1 MPMRDN
7 GYRAVGEAAAIFAL
21 ALSTRWLYV
30 HQTGDHPL
38 RDIPIGATIAHVERA
53 AGEAAGFASLYDAFL
68 AGTLGMA
75 GGDYQL
81 VRGVQVAMGAVNCVL
96 AWSLARAAFSPG
108 VAVAAGLAAALY
120 SPAIYFAGEL
130 LPPVLATCLVLL
142 SLIALSQAL
151 TATGTSLFW
160 LLPGWLLGLAVL
172 AEWWVSLFALII
184 LVWLL
189 HRKNRGAA
197 GWLALGISAL
207 LLPALLWSAWTP
219 GFAEPGLAEG
229 FRRVY
234 ALWQGIEFLPD
245 LDPYYARQHSSLLS
259 ALLWEAGLAFPFGLV
274 APLALVGILSRLRV
288 ERQPVETALLLFAG
302 CFAVQALLFSPA
314 DSTAR
319 SPAAPALLIFA
330 AVGVAAMGALP
341 RPPALA
347 VGAAGLLL
355 GVSLNTGDVGAA
367 GRARQHYWLG
377 YGFEQLGLRTNAV
390 REYELALALDAGSI
404 ETYYALAKHYLAQ
417 SDNIR
422 AGGLYES
429 LLQRWPDQD
438 RARRALGEVYM
449 ASGRAPEAAELYRAL
464 IDAEADA
471 EAALLPMLGEA
482 LVRSGDMEGG
492 IRAYREALDVLPSNG
507 EVRGKLALLY
517 SATGQLAEAM
527 DAYRILF
534 EEGQVAEFGPP
545 LAEVLIR
552 SQRDEDAAAV
562 LERVLQ
568 VAPESTVALALRG
581 KQLFGQGRHRAAAV
595 HFERLRRLWPQDY
608 RVYFFLA
615 KLYEHLGEETKAD
628 DAHAL
633 YIRYRQHKGREEMQ
647 EHMQLVGEMMT
658 EKLKSHL
665 EQR

>member
-7 GYRAVGEAAAIFAL
+7 GYRAIGEAAAIFAL

-81 VRGVQVAMGAVNCVL
+81 VRGVQVALGAVNCVL
-96 AWSLARAAFSPG
+96 VWSLARAAFSPG

-120 SPAIYFAGEL
+120 GPAIYFAGEL

-142 SLIALSQAL
+142 SLIALSRAL
-151 TATGTSLFW
+151 TATGPSLFC
-160 LLPGWLLGLAVL
+160 LSGLLLGLAVL
-172 AEWWVSLFALII
+172 TEWWVSLFALVI

-189 HRKNRGAA
+189 HRKNQGAA

-207 LLPALLWSAWTP
+207 LLPALLWSAWTLE
-219 GFAEPGLAEG
+219 FAEPGLAEG

-234 ALWQGIEFLPD
+234 ALWQGSEFLPD
-245 LDPYYARQHSSLLS
+245 LDPYYPRQHSSLLA

-288 ERQPVETALLLFAG
+288 ERQPMETALLLFAG

-319 SPAAPALLIFA
+319 SPATPALLIFA
-330 AVGVAAMGALP
+330 AAGVAAMSALP
-341 RPPALA
+341 RRPALA
-347 VGAAGLLL
+347 VGVAGLLL
-355 GVSLNTGDVGAA
+355 AVGLNTGDVRAA
-367 GRARQHYWLG
+367 GRGRQHYWLG
-377 YGFEQLGLRTNAV
+377 YGFEQLGLRANAV

-422 AGGLYES
+422 AGGLYER

-449 ASGRAPEAAELYRAL
+449 ASGRAPEAAKLYRAL
-464 IDAEADA
+464 IDEEADS
-471 EAALLPMLGEA
+471 AADLLMLGEA
-482 LVRSGDMEGG
+482 LVRSDDMEGG
-492 IRAYREALDVLPSNG
+492 IRAYREALNVLPSNG
-507 EVRGKLALLY
+507 EARGKLALLY
-517 SATGQLAEAM
+517 SATGQLAEAE

-534 EEGQVAEFGPP
+534 EAGQVAEFGPP

-552 SQRDEDAAAV
+552 RQRDEEATAV
-562 LERVLQ
+562 LEQVLEI
-568 VAPESTVALALRG
+568 APESTAALALRG
-581 KQLFGQGRHRAAAV
+581 KQLFGQGRYRAAAV
-595 HFERLRRLWPQDY
+595 HFERLRQLWPQDY

-633 YIRYRQHKGREEMQ
+633 YIRYRRHQEREEMQ
-647 EHMQLVGEMMT
+647 EHMQLVGETMA
-658 EKLKSHL
+658 EQLKSHL

>member
-68 AGTLGMA
+68 GGALGMA

-81 VRGVQVAMGAVNCVL
+81 VRGVQIALGAVNCLLV
-96 AWSLARAAFSPG
+96 WSLARAVFSPG
-108 VAVAAGLAAALY
+108 VAIAAGLAAALY
-120 SPAIYFAGEL
+120 GPAIYFAGEL

-142 SLIALSQAL
+142 SLIALSRAL
-151 TATGTSLFW
+151 TATGTSLFC
-160 LLPGWLLGLAVL
+160 LSGLLLGLAVL
-172 AEWWVSLFALII
+172 AAWWVSLFALII
-184 LVWLL
+184 IVWLL

-197 GWLALGISAL
+197 GWLALGIAAP

-219 GFAEPGLAEG
+219 GFAELGLAEG

-234 ALWQGIEFLPD
+234 ALWQGSEFLAD
-245 LDPYYARQHSSLLS
+245 LDPYYARQHSTLLS
-259 ALLWEAGLAFPFGLV
+259 ALLWKAGLAFPFGLV
-274 APLALVGILSRLRV
+274 APLALVGILSRRRV
-288 ERQPVETALLLFAG
+288 ERQPMETALLLFAG

-319 SPAAPALLIFA
+319 APAAPALLIFA
-330 AVGVAAMGALP
+330 AVGVTAMGALP
-341 RPPALA
+341 RRSTLA

-355 GVSLNTGDVGAA
+355 AVGLNTGDVGAP

-377 YGFEQLGLRTNAV
+377 YGFEQLGLRANAV

-404 ETYYALAKHYLAQ
+404 ETYYALAEHYLAQ

-449 ASGRAPEAAELYRAL
+449 ASGRAPEAAKLYRAL
-464 IDAEADA
+464 IDAEADSA
-471 EAALLPMLGEA
+471 AALLPMLGEA

-492 IRAYREALDVLPSNG
+492 IRAYREALEIRPSNG

-517 SATGQLAEAM
+517 SATGQLAEAV
-527 DAYRILF
+527 DAYRLLF
-534 EEGQVAEFGPP
+534 EEGREAEFGPP

-552 SQRDEDAAAV
+552 SQRDEEAEEV

-568 VAPESTVALALRG
+568 VAPESTAALALRG
-581 KQLFGQGRHRAAAV
+581 KQRFGQSRYRAAAID
-595 HFERLRRLWPQDY
+595 FERLRQLWPQDY

-615 KLYEHLGEETKAD
+615 QIYEHLGEETKAD

-633 YIRYRQHKGREEMQ
+633 YIRYRRHQEREEMQ
-647 EHMQLVGEMMT
+647 EHMQLVGEMMA
-658 EKLKSHL
+658 EQLKSHL

>member
-7 GYRAVGEAAAIFAL
+7 GYRAVGEAVAIFAL

-68 AGTLGMA
+68 WGTLGMA

-81 VRGVQVAMGAVNCVL
+81 VRGVQVALGAVNCLL
-96 AWSLARAAFSPG
+96 AWSLARAACSSG
-108 VAVAAGLAAALY
+108 VAVAAGLATALY
-120 SPAIYFAGEL
+120 GPAIYFAGEL

-151 TATGTSLFW
+151 TSTSLFW
-160 LLPGWLLGLAVL
+160 LPGLLLGLAVL
-172 AEWWVSLFALII
+172 TEWWVSLFALII

-189 HRKNRGAA
+189 HRKNRRAA
-197 GWLALGISAL
+197 GWLALGISAPL
-207 LLPALLWSAWTP
+207 LLALLWSAWTP
-219 GFAEPGLAEG
+219 GFAEPGVAEG

-234 ALWQGIEFLPD
+234 ALWQGIEFLSD
-245 LDPYYARQHSSLLS
+245 LDPYYVRQHSSLLS
-259 ALLWEAGLAFPFGLV
+259 ALLWKAGLAFPFGLV
-274 APLALVGILSRLRV
+274 APLALVGMLFRLRV
-288 ERQPVETALLLFAG
+288 ERQPMETALLLFAG

-319 SPAAPALLIFA
+319 TPAAPALLIFA
-330 AVGVAAMGALP
+330 AIGVAAMGALP
-341 RPPALA
+341 RRRALA

-355 GVSLNTGDVGAA
+355 AIGLNTGDVGAA
-367 GRARQHYWLG
+367 CRARQHYWLG
-377 YGFEQLGLRTNAV
+377 YGFEQLGLRANAV
-390 REYELALALDAGSI
+390 REYEQALALDAGSI

-422 AGGLYES
+422 AGGLYER

-449 ASGRAPEAAELYRAL
+449 ASGRAPEAAKLYRAL
-464 IDAEADA
+464 IDAAADS
-471 EAALLPMLGEA
+471 AADLPMLGEA

-492 IRAYREALDVLPSNG
+492 IRAYREALNVLPSNG

-517 SATGQLAEAM
+517 SATGQLAEAE

-534 EEGQVAEFGPP
+534 EAGQVAEFGPP

-568 VAPESTVALALRG
+568 VAPESTAALALRG
-581 KQLFGQGRHRAAAV
+581 KQLFGQGHYRAAAIY
-595 HFERLRRLWPQDY
+595 FERLRQLWPQDY

-628 DAHAL
+628 DALAL
-633 YIRYRQHKGREEMQ
+633 YIRYRRHQEREEMQ
-647 EHMQLVGEMMT
+647 EHMQLVGETMA
-658 EKLKSHL
+658 EQLKSHL

>member
-7 GYRAVGEAAAIFAL
+7 GYRAGGEAAAIFAL

-81 VRGVQVAMGAVNCVL
+81 VRGVQVALGAVNCVL
-96 AWSLARAAFSPG
+96 VWSLARAAFSPG

-120 SPAIYFAGEL
+120 GPAIYFAGEL
-130 LPPVLATCLVLL
+130 LPSVLATCLVLL
-142 SLIALSQAL
+142 SLIALSRAL
-151 TATGTSLFW
+151 TATGTSLFC
-160 LLPGWLLGLAVL
+160 LSGLLLGLAVL
-172 AEWWVSLFALII
+172 AEWWVSLFALVI

-189 HRKNRGAA
+189 HRKNQGAA
-197 GWLALGISAL
+197 GWLALGLSAL

-219 GFAEPGLAEG
+219 GFAELGLAEG

-245 LDPYYARQHSSLLS
+245 LDPYYARQHSSLLA

-288 ERQPVETALLLFAG
+288 ERQPMETALLLFAG

-319 SPAAPALLIFA
+319 SPATPALLIFA
-330 AVGVAAMGALP
+330 AAGVAAMSALP
-341 RPPALA
+341 RRPALA
-347 VGAAGLLL
+347 VGVAGLLL
-355 GVSLNTGDVGAA
+355 AVGLNTGDVRAA
-367 GRARQHYWLG
+367 GRGRQHYWLG
-377 YGFEQLGLRTNAV
+377 YGFEQLGLRANAV

-422 AGGLYES
+422 AGGLYER

-449 ASGRAPEAAELYRAL
+449 ASGRAPEAAKLYRAL
-464 IDAEADA
+464 IDAEADS
-471 EAALLPMLGEA
+471 AADLPMLGEA

-492 IRAYREALDVLPSNG
+492 IRAYREALNVLPSNG
-507 EVRGKLALLY
+507 EARGKLALLY
-517 SATGQLAEAM
+517 SAIGQLAEAE

-552 SQRDEDAAAV
+552 SQRDEEATAV

-568 VAPESTVALALRG
+568 VAPESTAALALRG
-581 KQLFGQGRHRAAAV
+581 KQLFGQGRHRAAAIY
-595 HFERLRRLWPQDY
+595 FERLRRLWPQDY

-633 YIRYRQHKGREEMQ
+633 YIRYRRHQEREEMQ
-647 EHMQLVGEMMT
+647 EHMQLVGETMA
-658 EKLKSHL
+658 EQLKSHL

>member
-7 GYRAVGEAAAIFAL
+7 GYRAGGEAAAIFAL

-81 VRGVQVAMGAVNCVL
+81 VRGIQVALGAVNCVL
-96 AWSLARAAFSPG
+96 VWSLARAAFSPG

-120 SPAIYFAGEL
+120 GPAIYFAGEL
-130 LPPVLATCLVLL
+130 LPSVLATCLVLL
-142 SLIALSQAL
+142 SLIALSRAL
-151 TATGTSLFW
+151 TATGTSLFC
-160 LLPGWLLGLAVL
+160 LSGLLLGLAVL
-172 AEWWVSLFALII
+172 AEWWVSLFALVI

-189 HRKNRGAA
+189 HRKNQGAA
-197 GWLALGISAL
+197 GWLALGLSAL

-219 GFAEPGLAEG
+219 GFAELGLAEG

-245 LDPYYARQHSSLLS
+245 LDPYYARQHSSLL
-259 ALLWEAGLAFPFGLV
+259 AVLLWEAGLAFPFGLV

-319 SPAAPALLIFA
+319 SPGTPALLIFA
-330 AVGVAAMGALP
+330 TAGVAAMSALP
-341 RPPALA
+341 RRSALA

-355 GVSLNTGDVGAA
+355 AVGLNTGDVGAA
-367 GRARQHYWLG
+367 GRGRQHYWLG
-377 YGFEQLGLRTNAV
+377 YGFEQLGLRANAV

-422 AGGLYES
+422 AGGLYER

-449 ASGRAPEAAELYRAL
+449 ASGRAPEAAKLYRAL
-464 IDAEADA
+464 IDAEADS
-471 EAALLPMLGEA
+471 AADLPMLGEA

-492 IRAYREALDVLPSNG
+492 IRAYREALNVLPSNG
-507 EVRGKLALLY
+507 EARGKLALLY
-517 SATGQLAEAM
+517 SAIGQLAEAE

-552 SQRDEDAAAV
+552 SQRDEEATAV

-568 VAPESTVALALRG
+568 VAPESTAALALRG
-581 KQLFGQGRHRAAAV
+581 KQLFGQGRHRAAAIY
-595 HFERLRRLWPQDY
+595 FERLRRLWPQDY

-633 YIRYRQHKGREEMQ
+633 YIRYRRHQEREEMQ
-647 EHMQLVGEMMT
+647 EHMQLVGETMA
-658 EKLKSHL
+658 EQLKSHL

>member
-30 HQTGDHPL
+30 HQTSDHPL

-53 AGEAAGFASLYDAFL
+53 AGAAAGFASLYDAFL
-68 AGTLGMA
+68 GGVLGMA
-75 GGDYQL
+75 GGDFQL
-81 VRGVQVAMGAVNCVL
+81 VRGVQVALGAVNCLLV
-96 AWSLARAAFSPG
+96 WSLARAVFSPG

-120 SPAIYFAGEL
+120 GPAIYFAGEL

-142 SLIALSQAL
+142 SLIALSRVL
-151 TATGTSLFW
+151 TATGTSLFC
-160 LLPGWLLGLAVL
+160 LSGLLLGLAVL
-172 AEWWVSLFALII
+172 AEWWVSLFALVI

-207 LLPALLWSAWTP
+207 LPAIMWSAWTP
-219 GFAEPGLAEG
+219 EFAELGLAEG

-259 ALLWEAGLAFPFGLV
+259 ALLWKAGLAFPFGLV

-288 ERQPVETALLLFAG
+288 ERQPMETALLLFAG
-302 CFAVQALLFSPA
+302 CFTVQALLFSPA
-314 DSTAR
+314 DSTVR

-330 AVGVAAMGALP
+330 AVGVAAMSALP
-341 RPPALA
+341 RRPALA

-355 GVSLNTGDVGAA
+355 AVGLNTGDVRAA
-367 GRARQHYWLG
+367 SRARQHYWLG
-377 YGFEQLGLRTNAV
+377 YGFEQLGLRANAV

-417 SDNIR
+417 GDNIR
-422 AGGLYES
+422 AGGLYER
-429 LLQRWPDQD
+429 LLQQWPDQD

-449 ASGRAPEAAELYRAL
+449 ASGRAPEAAKLYRAL
-464 IDAEADA
+464 IDAEADSA
-471 EAALLPMLGEA
+471 AALLPMLGEA

-507 EVRGKLALLY
+507 EARGKLALLY
-517 SATGQLAEAM
+517 SATGQLAEAE

-534 EEGQVAEFGPP
+534 EAGQVAEFGPP

-568 VAPESTVALALRG
+568 VAPESTAALALRG
-581 KQLFGQGRHRAAAV
+581 KQLFGQGRYRAAATY
-595 HFERLRRLWPQDY
+595 FERLRQLWPQDY

-633 YIRYRQHKGREEMQ
+633 YTRYRRHQEREEMQ
-647 EHMQLVGEMMT
+647 EHMQLVGEMMA
-658 EKLKSHL
+658 ENLKSHL

>member
-68 AGTLGMA
+68 GGALGMA

-81 VRGVQVAMGAVNCVL
+81 VRGVQVALGAVNCLL
-96 AWSLARAAFSPG
+96 AWSLARVVFSPG

-120 SPAIYFAGEL
+120 GPAIYFAGEL

-142 SLIALSQAL
+142 SLIALSRAL

-160 LLPGWLLGLAVL
+160 LPGLLLGLAVL
-172 AEWWVSLFALII
+172 TEWWVSLFALIT

-197 GWLALGISAL
+197 GWLALGISAP
-207 LLPALLWSAWTP
+207 LLPALLWSAWLP

-234 ALWQGIEFLPD
+234 ALWQGSEFLSD

-288 ERQPVETALLLFAG
+288 ERQPMETALLLFAG

-314 DSTAR
+314 DSIAR

-330 AVGVAAMGALP
+330 AVGVAAMSALP
-341 RPPALA
+341 RRPALA

-355 GVSLNTGDVGAA
+355 AVGLNTGDVRTA

-377 YGFEQLGLRTNAV
+377 YGFEQLGLRANAV
-390 REYELALALDAGSI
+390 REYEVALALDAGSI
-404 ETYYALAKHYLAQ
+404 ETYYALAKHYLTQ
-417 SDNIR
+417 GDNIR
-422 AGGLYES
+422 AGGLYER

-449 ASGRAPEAAELYRAL
+449 ASGRAPEAAKLYRAL
-464 IDAEADA
+464 IDASADA
-471 EAALLPMLGEA
+471 KAALLPMLGEA

-492 IRAYREALDVLPSNG
+492 IRAYREALNVLPSNG
-507 EVRGKLALLY
+507 AARSKLALLY
-517 SATGQLAEAM
+517 SATGQLAEAE

-534 EEGQVAEFGPP
+534 EAGQVAEFGPP

-568 VAPESTVALALRG
+568 VAPESTAALALRG
-581 KQLFGQGRHRAAAV
+581 KLLFEQGRYRAAAIY
-595 HFERLRRLWPQDY
+595 FERLRQLWPQDY

-628 DAHAL
+628 DARAL
-633 YIRYRQHKGREEMQ
+633 YIRYRRHQEREEMQ
-647 EHMQLVGEMMT
+647 EHMQLVGETMA
-658 EKLKSHL
+658 EQLKSHL

>member
-1 MPMRDN
+1 MRDN

-38 RDIPIGATIAHVERA
+38 RDIPIGAAIAHVERA

-81 VRGVQVAMGAVNCVL
+81 ARGVQVALGTANCVL

-108 VAVAAGLAAALY
+108 VAIAAGLAAAVY
-120 SPAIYFAGEL
+120 SPAIYFAGAL

-142 SLIALSQAL
+142 SLIALAQAL
-151 TATGTSLFW
+151 TATRASLFS
-160 LLPGWLLGLAVL
+160 LPGLLLGLAVL
-172 AEWWVSLFALII
+172 AEWWVSLFALVM

-189 HRKNRGAA
+189 QRKKRGAA
-197 GWLALGISAL
+197 ASLALGICAL

-219 GFAEPGLAEG
+219 GFAELGLAEG
-229 FRRVY
+229 FRRLY

-245 LDPYYARQHSSLLS
+245 LDPYYARQHSSLLA
-259 ALLWEAGLAFPFGLV
+259 ALLWKAGLAFPFGLV

-288 ERQPVETALLLFAG
+288 ERQPLETALLLFAG

-314 DSTAR
+314 DSSTR

-330 AVGVAAMGALP
+330 AVGVAAMGARP
-341 RPPALA
+341 RRPALA
-347 VGAAGLLL
+347 SGAVGLLV
-355 GVSLNTGDVGAA
+355 GLNMGDIGAP

-377 YGFEQLGLRTNAV
+377 YGFEQLGLRANAV
-390 REYELALALDAGSI
+390 REYELALALDAGSL
-404 ETYYALAKHYLAQ
+404 ETYYALAEHYLAQ

-422 AGGLYES
+422 AAGLYES
-429 LLQRWPDQD
+429 LLQHWPDQD

-449 ASGRAPEAAELYRAL
+449 ASGRAPAAAKLYRAL
-464 IDAEADA
+464 LNAEADA
-471 EAALLPMLGEA
+471 KAEVLPMLGEA

-517 SATGQLAEAM
+517 SATGQLAAAV

-568 VAPESTVALALRG
+568 VAPESTAALALRG

-608 RVYFFLA
+608 RVYFYLA
-615 KLYEHLGEETKAD
+615 KLYEHLGEEAKAD

-633 YIRYRQHKGREEMQ
+633 YIRYRRHKERAAMQ
-647 EHMQLVGEMMT
+647 GHMQLVGETMA
-658 EKLKSHL
+658 EKLQSHL

>member
-7 GYRAVGEAAAIFAL
+7 GYRAVGEAVAIFAL

-30 HQTGDHPL
+30 HQIGDHPL

-53 AGEAAGFASLYDAFL
+53 AGEVAGFASLYDAFL
-68 AGTLGMA
+68 GGALGMA
-75 GGDYQL
+75 GGDYEL
-81 VRGVQVAMGAVNCVL
+81 VRGVQVALGAVNCLLV
-96 AWSLARAAFSPG
+96 WSLARAVFSPG

-120 SPAIYFAGEL
+120 GPAIYFAGEL
-130 LPPVLATCLVLL
+130 LPPILATCLVLL

-151 TATGTSLFW
+151 TSTSLFW
-160 LLPGWLLGLAVL
+160 LLPGLLLGLAVL
-172 AEWWVSLFALII
+172 TEWWVSLFALVI

-197 GWLALGISAL
+197 GWLALGISAP

-229 FRRVY
+229 FRRIY
-234 ALWQGIEFLPD
+234 ALWQGSEFLSD
-245 LDPYYARQHSSLLS
+245 LDPYYARQNSSLLS
-259 ALLWEAGLAFPFGLV
+259 ALLWEAGLTFPFGLV

-302 CFAVQALLFSPA
+302 CFTVQALFFSPA

-319 SPAAPALLIFA
+319 APAAPALLIFA
-330 AVGVAAMGALP
+330 AVGVAAMSALP
-341 RPPALA
+341 RRPALA

-355 GVSLNTGDVGAA
+355 AVGLNTGDVRAA
-367 GRARQHYWLG
+367 GRGRQHYWLG
-377 YGFEQLGLRTNAV
+377 YGFEQLGLRANAV

-422 AGGLYES
+422 AGGLYER

-449 ASGRAPEAAELYRAL
+449 ASGRAPEAAKLYRAL
-464 IDAEADA
+464 IDAEADS
-471 EAALLPMLGEA
+471 AADLPILGEA

-507 EVRGKLALLY
+507 AARGKLALLY
-517 SATGQLAEAM
+517 SATGQLAEAE

-568 VAPESTVALALRG
+568 VAPESTAALALRG
-581 KQLFGQGRHRAAAV
+581 KQLFGQGRYRAAAIY
-595 HFERLRRLWPQDY
+595 FERLRQLWPQDY

-615 KLYEHLGEETKAD
+615 KLYEHLDEEAKAD

-633 YIRYRQHKGREEMQ
+633 YTRYRRHQEREEMQ
-647 EHMQLVGEMMT
+647 EHMQLVGETMA
-658 EKLKSHL
+658 EQLKSHL

>member
-21 ALSTRWLYV
+21 ALSTRWLYF

-68 AGTLGMA
+68 WGTLGMA

-81 VRGVQVAMGAVNCVL
+81 VRGVQVALGAINCLLV
-96 AWSLARAAFSPG
+96 WSLARAVFSPG
-108 VAVAAGLAAALY
+108 VAVAAGLAAAVY

-151 TATGTSLFW
+151 TNASLFW
-160 LLPGWLLGLAVL
+160 LPGLLLGLAVL
-172 AEWWVSLFALII
+172 TEWWVSLFALTI

-197 GWLALGISAL
+197 GWLALGISAP

-219 GFAEPGLAEG
+219 EFAELGLAEG

-234 ALWQGIEFLPD
+234 ALWQGSEFLPD
-245 LDPYYARQHSSLLS
+245 LDPYYARQHSSLLA

-274 APLALVGILSRLRV
+274 APLALVGMLSRLRV

-302 CFAVQALLFSPA
+302 CFTVQALLFSPA

-319 SPAAPALLIFA
+319 SPATPALLIFA

-341 RPPALA
+341 RRPALA

-355 GVSLNTGDVGAA
+355 AVGLNTGDVGAA

-377 YGFEQLGLRTNAV
+377 YGFDQLGLRANAV

-438 RARRALGEVYM
+438 RARRTLGEVYM
-449 ASGRAPEAAELYRAL
+449 ASGRAPEAAKLYRTL
-464 IDAEADA
+464 IDAEADS
-471 EAALLPMLGEA
+471 AADLPMLGEA

-507 EVRGKLALLY
+507 EARGKLALLY
-517 SATGQLAEAM
+517 STTGQLAEAA

-534 EEGQVAEFGPP
+534 EEGQVVEFGPP

-568 VAPESTVALALRG
+568 VAPESTAALALRG
-581 KQLFGQGRHRAAAV
+581 KQLFAQGRHRAAAV
-595 HFERLRRLWPQDY
+595 HFERLRQLWPQDY

-633 YIRYRQHKGREEMQ
+633 YIRYRRQKERVEIQ
-647 EHMQLVGEMMT
+647 EHMQLVGETMA